1 MTSEHTMQIP
11 KGLKWN
17 TEDIGDLTGRR
28 AVVTGANSG
37 IGWWTA
43 KALADHGAEV
53 TMAVRNLDKGEQAA
67 ARMSGSQSPAGQRPS
82 NVEVR
87 LLDLSDLSSV
97 RAFAETWSADHPEG
111 LDLLINNAGI
121 MAVPRRLSADG
132 HETQFATN
140 HLGHFALTGLL
151 LPALVARPHSRV
163 VTVSSQAHRFGRMD
177 FEDLMGERRYRPW
190 GAYGQSK
197 LANLLFTSELQ
208 RRVDLAGMSIV
219 ACAAHPGFAATN
231 LIFDGF
237 PGVERRS
244 IADRIKAVGSRTFA
258 QSAEMGALPTLFA
271 ATYPG
276 LPGDT
281 YVGPDGFGEQR
292 GHPKVVQRSTSAQ
305 AVADAQ
311 RLWTVS
317 EELTGVHYPFD

>member
-1 MTSEHTMQIP
+1 MSSDSTVQVR
-11 KGLKWN
+11 KGLRW
-17 TEDIGDLTGRR
+17 TTQDMPDLSGRT
-28 AVVTGANSG
+28 ALVTGANSG
-37 IGWWTA
+37 LGWWTT
-43 KALADHGAEV
+43 KALAEHGAEV

-67 ARMSGSQSPAGQRPS
+67 AQMPGTVQ
-82 NVEVR
+82 VR
-87 LLDLSDLSSV
+87 LLDLADLASV
-97 RAFAETWSADHPEG
+97 RAFAQTWSAEHPQG

-121 MAVPRRLSADG
+121 MAVPRRLTAEG
-132 HETQFATN
+132 HESQLATN

-177 FEDLMGERRYRPW
+177 FDDLMGERRYNSWR
-190 GAYGQSK
+190 AYGQSK

-208 RRVDLAGMSIV
+208 RRVDLAGMSIT

-276 LPGDT
+276 LGGDT

-292 GHPKVVQRSTSAQ
+292 GHPRIVQRAATARSQ
-305 AVADAQ
+305 ADAQ
-311 RLWTVS
+311 RLWVTS
-317 EELTGVHYPFD
+317 EELTGVRYPFD

>member
-1 MTSEHTMQIP
+1 MSNEAIVQVP
-11 KGLKWN
+11 KGLRW
-17 TEDIGDLTGRR
+17 TAADMPDLTGRR
-28 AVVTGANSG
+28 ALVTGANSG
-37 IGWWTA
+37 IGWWTT
-43 KALADHGAEV
+43 KALAEHGAEV
-53 TMAVRNLDKGEQAA
+53 TMAVRNLAKGEQAA
-67 ARMSGSQSPAGQRPS
+67 AQMPGTVQ
-82 NVEVR
+82 VR
-87 LLDLSDLSSV
+87 LLDLADLGSV
-97 RAFAETWSADHPEG
+97 RAFAQSWSQDHPQG

-121 MAVPRRLSADG
+121 MAVPRRLTPDG
-132 HETQFATN
+132 HESQLGTN

-163 VTVSSQAHRFGRMD
+163 VTVSSQAHRMGRMAFD
-177 FEDLMGERRYRPW
+177 DLMGERRYHPW
-190 GAYGQSK
+190 RAYGQSK

-208 RRVDLAGMSIV
+208 RRIDLAGMSIT

-231 LIFDGF
+231 LIFDGY

-244 IADRIKAVGSRTFA
+244 IADKIKAVGSRTFA
-258 QSAEMGALPTLFA
+258 QSAQMGALPTLFA

-292 GHPKVVQRSTSAQ
+292 GHPKVVQRSESARSQ
-305 AVADAQ
+305 ADAEL
-311 RLWTVS
+311 LWTRS

>member
-1 MTSEHTMQIP
+1 MTSDSTVHLP
-11 KGLKWN
+11 KHLKW
-17 TEDIGDLTGRR
+17 TTQDMPDLTGRR
-28 AVVTGANSG
+28 ALVTGANSG
-37 IGWWTA
+37 LGWWTT
-43 KALADHGAEV
+43 KALAEHGAAV
-53 TMAVRNLDKGEQAA
+53 TMAVRNQAKGEQAA
-67 ARMSGSQSPAGQRPS
+67 DQMPGS
-82 NVEVR
+82 VEVR
-87 LLDLSDLSSV
+87 LLDLADLASV
-97 RAFAETWSADHPEG
+97 RAFAKGWSADHPEG

-121 MAVPRRLSADG
+121 MAVPRRLTADG
-132 HETQFATN
+132 HESQLATN

-151 LPALVARPHSRV
+151 LPALVARPTSRV

-177 FEDLMGERRYRPW
+177 FDDLMGERRYNSWR
-190 GAYGQSK
+190 AYGQSK
-197 LANLLFTSELQ
+197 LANLLFTSQLQ
-208 RRVDLAGMSIV
+208 ARVDRAGMSIT

-237 PGVERRS
+237 PGVERRP
-244 IADRIKAVGSRTFA
+244 ITDRIKAVGSRTFA

-292 GHPKVVQRSTSAQ
+292 GHPRIVQRSIA
-305 AVADAQ
+305 ARNPADAE
-311 RLWTVS
+311 RLWMLS

>member
-1 MTSEHTMQIP
+1 MTSTSAAQLP
-11 KGLKWN
+11 KHLKW
-17 TEDIGDLTGRR
+17 TPKDMPDLTGRR
-28 AVVTGANSG
+28 ALVTGANSG
-37 IGWWTA
+37 IGWWTT
-43 KALADHGAEV
+43 KALAEHGAEV
-53 TMAVRNLDKGEQAA
+53 TMAVRNLAKGEQAA
-67 ARMSGSQSPAGQRPS
+67 AQLPAG
-82 NVEVR
+82 VEIQ
-87 LLDLSDLSSV
+87 LLDLADLSSV
-97 RAFAETWSADHPEG
+97 QAFAQAWSAEHPDG

-121 MAVPRRLSADG
+121 MAVPRRLTGDG

-163 VTVSSQAHRFGRMD
+163 VTVSSQAHRFGRMNFD
-177 FEDLMGERRYRPW
+177 DLMGARRYNSWR
-190 GAYGQSK
+190 AYGQSK

-208 RRVDLAGMSIV
+208 RRVDLAGMSIT

-244 IADRIKAVGSRTFA
+244 ITDRVKALGSRTFA

-292 GHPKVVQRSTSAQ
+292 GHPRIVQRSDSARSQ
-305 AVADAQ
+305 TDAQ
-311 RLWTVS
+311 RLWTLS